1 MPFPTL
7 IEQIL
12 AASFAVANCD
22 FPRPSAA
29 GVGETFNRQNELLR
43 NLRGGPVRRSHGQ
56 FDHTARADGPRDRGC
71 ISCSQQQEDDWYA
84 TNVNAPVR
92 LGSLH

>member
-43 NLRGGPVRRSHGQ
+43 NLRGGPFVAVTGNSITPLGRMGR
-56 FDHTARADGPRDRGC
+56 
-71 ISCSQQQEDDWYA
+71 
-84 TNVNAPVR
+84 APVAASVAASSKKTIGMR
-92 LGSLH
+92 RM